1 MVLIS
6 RFSIWI
12 YWMVITLQ
20 TCCCG
25 PCFGTLLSGGGIQYI
40 HDHFNSNANKKTCR
54 HRSLSPSAMATTG
67 PLDSILSHILW
78 TFALILTLGQLF
90 SLPLSP
96 WALFFFKSDVKQIN
110 ISFILMES
118 SFVPSLPLQ
127 RIPLFSPLS
136 TTYIKEQFICSVFT
150 FIPTKLISTTTFY
163 PTSALMP
170 TCRLVS
176 HHQ

>member
-1 MVLIS
+1 
-6 RFSIWI
+6 
-12 YWMVITLQ
+12 MVITLQ

-25 PCFGTLLSGGGIQYI
+25 PCFGTILSGGKFSTSTIISIAMPIRKLADRGPWAPLPWPLLDPWIPSSPISYGPLL
-40 HDHFNSNANKKTCR
+40 SSCPLGSC
-54 HRSLSPSAMATTG
+54 SLS
-67 PLDSILSHILW
+67 LSLHE
-78 TFALILTLGQLF
+78 LF
-90 SLPLSP
+90 FF
-96 WALFFFKSDVKQIN
+96 FFFKSDVKQIN

-127 RIPLFSPLS
+127 CIPLFSPLS

-150 FIPTKLISTTTFY
+150 FIPTQLISTTTFY

-170 TCRLVS
+170 MCRLVS